1 MIYFL
6 EELDTYSDTWKMT
19 FYFVFAIAILLGL
32 FWTLFKMYKMDNQ
45 KKNKLKENIIYN
57 KPFDAIENN
66 DIIPKSKKVEM
77 KKIQNH
83 YDVYQTENKRLNQ
96 MNKDNIN

>member
-6 EELDTYSDTWKMT
+6 EQLNTYNDTWKMT

-32 FWTLFKMYKMDNQ
+32 FWTLYKMYKQDDL

-57 KPFDAIENN
+57 KPYDAIENMN
-66 DIIPKSKKVEM
+66 ISPKRKNNKL
-77 KKIQNH
+77 QNH
-83 YDVYQTENKRLNQ
+83 YDVYQNENKKLDKERVE
-96 MNKDNIN
+96 